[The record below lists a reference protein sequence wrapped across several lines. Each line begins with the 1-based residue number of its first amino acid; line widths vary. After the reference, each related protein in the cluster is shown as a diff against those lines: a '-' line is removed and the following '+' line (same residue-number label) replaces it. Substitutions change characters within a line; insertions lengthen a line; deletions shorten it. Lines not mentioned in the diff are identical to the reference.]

1 MQKVVPDFTA
11 QRSDAALGG
20 ALAGARPAG
29 LGGAYARIVS
39 WLHRA
44 TDAQV
49 ALLIALV
56 LFGLAAWPVALVDVP
71 PLQDLPNHLAAAT
84 IMQHPEK
91 YPELVFNGYLKTN
104 SALFTWLRAVGPVL
118 GLRVAARLF
127 VLGVLALGAIALP
140 RFVLTFGG
148 RRRMVV
154 AAFVAWPMV
163 HNWFVSMGM
172 LDFALGV
179 PLATFLLV
187 ALQAQRERPTLKGGV
202 GVALLAIGTWHAHV
216 FPLLVVGLLVLLEVA
231 LGRSWAER
239 RHRARVL
246 AWPLAPA
253 SALVVVSLWAHFTE
267 PAGAMSGHVELGQWL
282 PPWRL
287 FYHLWAE
294 WFYGF
299 TWLEISTLVPCLGLG
314 IWAILR
320 WRDDAP
326 LFGPVAFA
334 ALAAFYFSTPF
345 IATNWF
351 HVNSRFVPFLWLA
364 ALVRLP
370 EQLPRRAYALLS
382 ACAVAYSVGMGC
394 DYVRLERDWGR
405 FTAGMGAVP
414 EGSRLLPLVFR
425 AKGVSENTRSLL
437 HAWGFYVVEKQ
448 TSAPL
453 LFAHSRSFPL
463 MYREPPPPQ
472 FNHLVLESFA
482 PNMASPEWSCG
493 VLRSGGI
500 AVDDCE
506 GNWRGL
512 WADFWRKAAPL
523 FDHVLLW
530 RAPADVLA
538 LVPPSYRVSFQRDE
552 LVILERRSG
561 PNAARRGPDPV
572 GEGPATEG
580 Y

>member
-1 MQKVVPDFTA
+1 MQKVAPDFTA
-11 QRSDAALGG
+11 QRGDGALRG
-20 ALAGARPAG
+20 ALAGARPAAS
-29 LGGAYARIVS
+29 GGVYVRALA

-49 ALLIALV
+49 ALLIAVV
-56 LFGLAAWPVALVDVP
+56 LFGLAAWPVALVEVP

-84 IMQHPEK
+84 IIQHLER

-104 SALFTWLRAVGPVL
+104 SALFTWLRLIGPVL

-127 VLGVLALGAIALP
+127 VLVVLALGAIALP
-140 RFVLTFGG
+140 RFVLAFGG

-154 AAFVAWPMV
+154 AAFCAWPMV

-179 PLATFLLV
+179 PLATLLLV
-187 ALQAQRERPTLKGGV
+187 AVQAQRQRPTVKRGL
-202 GVALLAIGTWHAHV
+202 GVALLAIVTWHAHV
-216 FPLLVVGLLVLLEVA
+216 FPLLVVGLLVLLEVI

-239 RHRARVL
+239 RQRAL
-246 AWPLAPA
+246 AIAWPFLPA
-253 SALVVVSLWAHFTE
+253 SALVAVSLWAHFTE
-267 PAGAMSGHVELGQWL
+267 PTGAMSGNVELGQWL

-287 FYHLWAE
+287 VYHLWAE

-299 TWLEISTLVPCLGLG
+299 TWLEITTLVPCLGLG
-314 IWAILR
+314 IWAIVR
-320 WRDDAP
+320 CRDDVP

-334 ALAAFYFSTPF
+334 ALAVLYFSTPF

-351 HVNSRFVPFLWLA
+351 HVNSRLVPFLWLA

-370 EQLPRRAYALLS
+370 ERLPRRAYALLG

-394 DYVRLERDWGR
+394 DYVRLERDWAR

-437 HAWGFYVVEKQ
+437 HAWGFYVVGRL

-482 PNMASPEWSCG
+482 PNMASADWTCG

-506 GNWRGL
+506 ATWRAL
-512 WADFWRKAAPL
+512 WADFWRKAEPA
-523 FDHVLLW
+523 FDHVLMW
-530 RAPADVLA
+530 HAPAGVLA
-538 LVPPSYRVSFQRDE
+538 LVPPAYRVSFQRDE
-552 LVILERRSG
+552 LVILERVR
-561 PNAARRGPDPV
+561 
-572 GEGPATEG
+572 
-580 Y
+580 